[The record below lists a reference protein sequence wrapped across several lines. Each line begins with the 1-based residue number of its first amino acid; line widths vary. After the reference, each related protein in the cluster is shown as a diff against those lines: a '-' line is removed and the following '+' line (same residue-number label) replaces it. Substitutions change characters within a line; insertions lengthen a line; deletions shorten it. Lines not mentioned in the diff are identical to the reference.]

1 MPKYTGKTEPYS
13 QQREAFDK
21 TKDFKY
27 AAYFME
33 QGTGKTKVAIDRS
46 VYLWEAGKIDA
57 VLVLCPNSLTDTW
70 TEEIETHC
78 PDRANPVVA
87 VWDSSLTKKVTKLL
101 EAVLYSDCK
110 DELPFL
116 IMNIEAVRTPKGKKL
131 THWWARHR
139 RIHVICDESQ
149 IIATPSASQSVAAIN
164 LARQATARSIMTGT
178 PTDGKASDYYSQID
192 FLTPRPLGFSNFYS
206 FRARYCE
213 LEQKQI
219 PLPGGRW
226 VADPKTGEKEYTKTR
241 KIISIVGNQ
250 RADELKKKL
259 LEFSYFCKKADC
271 MDLPPKIPHRRTGQL
286 TKDGLRI
293 YKSVA
298 TQIITEIEE
307 DRHITA
313 EIALSKLIRLQ
324 QITGGFLPSDDDP
337 EAEPIPGGNPKIEL
351 LVETTLQ
358 FPGPTLFWARFKA
371 EHKAIIEALRTIT
384 KPKFIGEITG
394 RVDKAD
400 REDNRRAFQKGKL
413 EYLVM
418 SQSCGGAGYTLT
430 KAENEQFYSNTF
442 SHRIRVQA
450 EDRAH
455 RIGLE
460 HPVNL
465 IDLLI
470 PVPQAKID
478 VDMKVYDALVKKG
491 INATMLTDV
500 RSLL

>member
-1 MPKYTGKTEPYS
+1 MYKGKTKPYS
-13 QQREAFDK
+13 QQSAAFNK
-21 TKDFKY
+21 TKLMAY

-33 QGTGKTKVAIDRS
+33 QGTGKTKVVIDRS

-101 EAVLYSDCK
+101 EAVIYSDCK
-110 DELPFL
+110 EELPFL
-116 IMNIEAVRTPKGKKL
+116 IMNIEASRTQKGAKL
-131 THWWARHR
+131 AQWWARHKELH
-139 RIHVICDESQ
+139 IVCDESQ
-149 IIATPSASQSVAAIN
+149 IIATPKASQTVAAIN
-164 LARQATARSIMTGT
+164 LARQCKARSIMTGT
-178 PTDGKASDYYSQID
+178 PTDGKASDYFSQIN
-192 FLTPRPLGFSNFYS
+192 FLMPNPLGFSNYYS
-206 FRARYCE
+206 FRARYCT
-213 LEQKQI
+213 LETKRVYCKPYFDKKQKKFI
-219 PLPGGRW
+219 
-226 VADPKTGEKEYTKTR
+226 KTR
-241 KIISIVGNQ
+241 KIVEIVGPQN
-250 RADELKKKL
+250 ATELKKKL

-271 MDLPPKIPHRRTGQL
+271 MDLPPKIPHKRIGTL
-286 TKDGLRI
+286 TPQGTRI
-293 YKSVA
+293 YKSVC
-298 TQIITEIEE
+298 TQIITEIEA
-307 DRHITA
+307 DRFITA

-324 QITGGFLPSDDDP
+324 QITGGFLPSDDD
-337 EAEPIPGGNPKIEL
+337 ENAEPIPGNNPKIDL

-371 EHKAIIEALRTIT
+371 EHVAIIKALGAIVN
-384 KPKFIGEITG
+384 PKFIGEITG
-394 RVDKAD
+394 RVDKKD

-470 PVPQAKID
+470 PVPSTKID
-478 VDMKVYDALVKKG
+478 VDTKVYEALVKKG
-491 INATMLTDV
+491 INADMLTDV
-500 RSLL
+500 SGL